1 MGTVAKGPTADTLAL
16 EPHALAS
23 RQCLPP
29 ETVYLSQGLQAKV
42 PALPSSSSSS
52 TPKPPLFPL
61 PPHFL
66 KRLRFCFV
74 ISPSL
79 RKSQVLRVYGMGL
92 VTGS

>member
-42 PALPSSSSSS
+42 PALPSSSSS

-66 KRLRFCFV
+66 KRLRFCFA